1 MTTVRE
7 DDDKI
12 AKKDSSN
19 EDDLCVDILKRMVM
33 AENEDQNKEKGL
45 QSMNSPQ
52 SPSSGTI
59 K

>member
-7 DDDKI
+7 DDDKFV
-12 AKKDSSN
+12 KRDLT

-45 QSMNSPQ
+45 HSPQ
-52 SPSSGTI
+52 SPSSGI
-59 K
+59 VCFL